1 MASAALSSNAGGPSP
16 SNAPGAPNAPDA
28 AGSPDAPG
36 APDAAGAPEAPG
48 TTDAAS
54 QFVAWL
60 RTSYW
65 GQKLIGL
72 VISAGTATEV
82 PEAA

>member
-16 SNAPGAPNAPDA
+16 SN
-28 AGSPDAPG
+28 APG